1 MDEFR
6 FIDFKKLDYPDSMP
20 MRQVLSDLL
29 YKGTLS
35 LWDII
40 VPYTEAIEK
49 ERHLNKMKFEEAC
62 VNLTQM
68 LGKNF
73 KGKDKEQAIKRAI
86 HTFNLNKTLVPHIH
100 DDDYGY
106 TEDDEKE
113 WDDFCKLIYGTNLK
127 EGGKDE
133 QT

>member
-20 MRQVLSDLL
+20 MNLVLADMM
-29 YKGTLS
+29 YKGTLN
-35 LWDII
+35 LWNII

-127 EGGKDE
+127 GE
-133 QT
+133 